1 MFGWR
6 VPAPNEAL
14 LVSGSRSTSDGLPFR
29 IVTGHGTFVMP
40 IRSKVSY
47 LTLAMQEAEVAEP
60 CVTQQGLT
68 LQVRAVIAFKVGDD
82 SASIANAARRFLDD
96 QNAMPEL
103 VGRVFA
109 GHLRSI
115 VGSMTVEDIIR
126 ERQKLASEVLD
137 ASAPEMARLGLVV
150 DAFQI
155 ESISDDSG
163 YIKALSQPH
172 VAAVNQA
179 AQIAQAQ
186 ADQAAAEAQQ
196 KSARA
201 QAQFAQETAV
211 AKAQYQAETDKAQQI
226 AAQSGPLAQA
236 QSTQQVLV
244 EQTKVAEGRA
254 ILRAQELRA
263 EVVAPAEAE
272 AERVRVSAKAQAEAT
287 RLQAEATAVGRGI
300 VLERML
306 VERMPEIV
314 QAAAAQLANA
324 NITVLEG
331 ASGMSELVAGL
342 ASQGG
347 AILSALRRSLAEG
360 ASPSREAWP
369 AAEDGEAAA
378 AEAQAPQPS
387 TPQPVA
393 GAPAGQPLGARVGG
407 GRR

>member
-14 LVSGSRSTSDGLPFR
+14 LVSGSKKSTDGLPFR
-29 IVTGHGTFVMP
+29 IVTGHGTFALR
-40 IRSKVSY
+40 IRNQISF

-60 CVTQQGLT
+60 CVTQQGIT
-68 LQVRAVIAFKVGDD
+68 VQVRAVIAFKVGDD
-82 SASIANAARRFLDD
+82 HGSIANAARRFLDD
-96 QNAMPEL
+96 QNSMPQL

-137 ASAPEMARLGLVV
+137 ASAPEMAKLGLVV
-150 DAFQI
+150 DSFQI

-163 YIKALSQPH
+163 YIVALSQPH
-172 VAAVNQA
+172 VAAVNQQ
-179 AQIAQAQ
+179 AQIAQAV
-186 ADQAAAEAQQ
+186 ADQASAEAQQ

-201 QAQFAQETAV
+201 QAQYAQETAV

-226 AAQSGPLAQA
+226 AAQAGPLAQA
-236 QSTQQVLV
+236 QATQAVLV

-254 ILRAQELRA
+254 ILRAQELKA

-272 AERVRVSAKAQAEAT
+272 AERVRVSAQAQAEAI
-287 RLQAEATAVGRGI
+287 RLQAEATAVSNGI
-300 VLERML
+300 ALERML
-306 VERMPEIV
+306 VERMPDIIG
-314 QAAAAQLANA
+314 AAASELSNA

-347 AILSALRRSLAEG
+347 AILAALRRSLADN
-360 ASPSREAWP
+360 SH
-369 AAEDGEAAA
+369 
-378 AEAQAPQPS
+378 
-387 TPQPVA
+387 
-393 GAPAGQPLGARVGG
+393 GQPQGEPAVPPPPPSPGPALNGPDGPARHG
-407 GRR
+407 

>member
-14 LVSGSRSTSDGLPFR
+14 LVSGSKRATDGLPFR
-29 IVTGHGTFVMP
+29 IVTGHGTFALK
-40 IRSKVSY
+40 IRSQISY
-47 LTLAMQEAEVAEP
+47 LTLAMQEAEVGEP
-60 CVTQQGLT
+60 CVTQQGIT

-82 SASIANAARRFLDD
+82 HGSIANAARRFLDD
-96 QNAMPEL
+96 QTAMPQL

-137 ASAPEMARLGLVV
+137 ASAPEMAKLGLVV
-150 DAFQI
+150 DSFQI
-155 ESISDDSG
+155 ESISDDTG

-172 VAAVNQA
+172 VATVNQA

-201 QAQFAQETAV
+201 QAQYAQETAV
-211 AKAQYQAETDKAQQI
+211 AKAQYQAQTDRAQQV
-226 AAQSGPLAQA
+226 AGQAGPLAQA
-236 QSTQQVLV
+236 QATQEVLV
-244 EQTKVAEGRA
+244 EQTKVAEARVL
-254 ILRAQELRA
+254 LRSQELKG

-272 AERVRVSAKAQAEAT
+272 AEKVRVTAQAQAAAI
-287 RLQAEATAVGRGI
+287 RLQAEATAVSNGI
-300 VLERML
+300 VLDRML
-306 VERMPEIV
+306 VEKMPEII
-314 QAAAAQLANA
+314 AAAASQLSGA

-331 ASGMSELVAGL
+331 ASGMGELVAGL

-347 AILSALRRSLAEG
+347 AILNALRHSLADSHS
-360 ASPSREAWP
+360 A
-369 AAEDGEAAA
+369 
-378 AEAQAPQPS
+378 
-387 TPQPVA
+387 
-393 GAPAGQPLGARVGG
+393 APAPAPPPAIDGG
-407 GRR
+407 PPAKG

>member
-14 LVSGSRSTSDGLPFR
+14 LVSGSKGASDGLPFR
-29 IVTGHGTFVMP
+29 IVTGHGAFVMP
-40 IRSKVSY
+40 VRSKVSY

-60 CVTQQGLT
+60 CVTQQGIT

-82 SASIANAARRFLDD
+82 QASIANAARRFLDD
-96 QNAMPEL
+96 QGAMPEL

-137 ASAPEMARLGLVV
+137 ASAPEMAKLGLVV
-150 DAFQI
+150 DSFQI
-155 ESISDDSG
+155 ESISDDTG

-172 VAAVNQA
+172 VAAVNQQ
-179 AQIAQAQ
+179 AQIAQAK

-196 KSARA
+196 ASARA
-201 QAQFAQETAV
+201 QAQYAQQTAV
-211 AKAQYQAETDKAQQI
+211 AKAQYQAETDKAQQL
-226 AAQSGPLAQA
+226 ANQAGPLAQA
-236 QSTQQVLV
+236 QATQQVLV

-254 ILRAQELRA
+254 VLRGQELKA

-272 AERVRVSAKAQAEAT
+272 AEKVRVSAKAQSEAI
-287 RLQAEATAVGRGI
+287 RLQAEATAVSNGI

-306 VERMPEIV
+306 VEKMPEII
-314 QAAAAQLANA
+314 AAAASQLSNA

-331 ASGMSELVAGL
+331 AAGMSELVAGL

-347 AILSALRRSLAEG
+347 AILAALRRSLAQPQG
-360 ASPSREAWP
+360 YIP
-369 AAEDGEAAA
+369 APDDATYVENGQAAA
-378 AEAQAPQPS
+378 
-387 TPQPVA
+387 PVPP
-393 GAPAGQPLGARVGG
+393 G
-407 GRR
+407 